1 MPQVCNCLNTLYSDR
16 IKTSHICQENSGL
29 RQPREHNE
37 CSLDSLSDLRLL
49 SMLCNDEAKR
59 IEAAVKPV
67 IHKTQENAGLHQPRD
82 PIEWIPMASLDS
94 PMTVC
99 AP

>member
-16 IKTSHICQENSGL
+16 IKTSYICHDNSGL

-37 CSLDSLSDLRLL
+37 WSLDSLSDLRLL

-59 IEAAVKPV
+59 IEAAVQQCRLASDRT
-67 IHKTQENAGLHQPRD
+67 IAGIVTGFTAQYG
-82 PIEWIPMASLDS
+82 AQKYQ
-94 PMTVC
+94 
-99 AP
+99 